1 MLYDEFNFVPDQTV
15 EPSNLMNPT
24 IINEPSMAKRRSS
37 SSTSSLSSYSSSS
50 EEEEDDNTFSTLHSQ
65 RSSMDSSDEED
76 LSQNVMKPSLM
87 HRRQMEETIL
97 EKITQQLDAEKLP
110 GILSII
116 AEKHEEH
123 VEEVEIDLAKL
134 KYNHLEQILLYIEAC
149 LHEKNGGPKV
159 KLTDFVPKPAKN
171 KSKKDVRQRQKQR
184 RPSTLAG
191 TGHIVNG
198 SSTSRLS
205 ESHGPI
211 SMSALTQLEREEE
224 AFTSTKRRNNRRKGP
239 KKNKSKF
246 NKTIPPVKKLP
257 KRKTALHKRRLLEEM
272 IQPSLSDDDEEEN
285 DTKEGGIIIFGN
297 EQMDFAVK
305 DNQTIVH
312 NSCLEDKAPIVPAI
326 DCRSIDDDEDDE
338 LIDIML

>member
-1 MLYDEFNFVPDQTV
+1 
-15 EPSNLMNPT
+15 MNST
-24 IINEPSMAKRRSS
+24 IINEPLTAKRRTS

-50 EEEEDDNTFSTLHSQ
+50 EEEDHNTFSTFYSQ
-65 RSSMDSSDEED
+65 KSSMDSSGDEEEVEE
-76 LSQNVMKPSLM
+76 NYNTMKPSLM

-134 KYNHLEQILLYIEAC
+134 NYIQLEQILLYIEAC
-149 LHEKNGGPKV
+149 FREKNGGPKV
-159 KLTDFVPKPAKN
+159 KLADFVPKPVKTKPKPKN
-171 KSKKDVRQRQKQR
+171 NRQRQKR
-184 RPSTLAG
+184 RRSSLVGAG
-191 TGHIVNG
+191 HVVNG

-205 ESHGPI
+205 ETHGPI
-211 SMSALTQLEREEE
+211 SMSTLTQLEREEKE
-224 AFTSTKRRNNRRKGP
+224 MASTRRRNNRRKGP
-239 KKNKSKF
+239 KKNKSRF
-246 NKTIPPVKKLP
+246 NKMSPPVKKLP

-272 IQPSLSDDDEEEN
+272 IQPSLSEEEEEED

-312 NSCLEDKAPIVPAI
+312 TSPSTGKKPIVPAI
-326 DCRSIDDDEDDE
+326 DYKSLEDDEDDE
-338 LIDIML
+338 MIDIML